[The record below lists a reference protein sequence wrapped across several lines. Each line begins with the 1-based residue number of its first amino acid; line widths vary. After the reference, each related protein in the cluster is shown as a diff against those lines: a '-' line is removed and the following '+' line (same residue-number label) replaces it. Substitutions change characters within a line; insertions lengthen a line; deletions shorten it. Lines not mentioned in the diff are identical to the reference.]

1 MLNGAG
7 SVLFEGAGV
16 ITSIILIV
24 YLIRRGWIMYWVLL
38 LAIAALALTNGA
50 GLLDNILIFFR
61 SLTSYT
67 AFYLGAMVVCIS
79 LFGHLHQ
86 KIGAMGKMVESLQL
100 LIRDPR
106 ILLMIFPGAI
116 AYFLTVP
123 GAAIISAPIVEETGR
138 KINMPPLEMAMSNI
152 IYRHLVTLVNPFNTG
167 VILASAITG
176 ISIGSYLGFT
186 APIVVVVFIIATALF
201 FLRYRRPKEEKPVA
215 VNRDKSSRALRTL
228 LITVLPYAV
237 AILLGLACGVFFPA
251 ALLAGIAIC
260 MFIEIPPQT
269 GIIAALKERL
279 IILLHGFNWTLII
292 STILIVVYKDFMLE
306 AESFF
311 QVVDYLVE
319 MGMPLLVLLVLLPLF
334 TGFITGNT
342 AAALGISLPILIPF
356 LASDMLTVRY
366 FGIAYLSAF
375 AGYFGS
381 PVHMCTYLTNEY
393 FKTPLYSLIKRVNVY
408 GAILLAVGLLIAFV
422 F

>member
-1 MLNGAG
+1 MFNGNG
-7 SVLFEGAGV
+7 SALFEGAGV
-16 ITSIILIV
+16 ILSIILII
-24 YLIRRGWIMYWVLL
+24 YLIRRGWTMYWVLL
-38 LAIAALALTNGA
+38 LAIAALALTNRA
-50 GLLDNILIFFR
+50 GLIDNILLFYR

-67 AFYLGAMVVCIS
+67 AFYLGAMVVCIC

-86 KIGAMGKMVESLQL
+86 KIGAMEKMVESLQL

-186 APIVVVVFIIATALF
+186 APIVAIVFIIATALF
-201 FLRYRRPKEEKPVA
+201 FFRYPRPKEEKPV
-215 VNRDKSSRALRTL
+215 VVSRGKSSRAIRTL

-237 AILLGLACGVFFPA
+237 AIFLGLACSVFFPV
-251 ALLAGIAIC
+251 ALLVGIAVC
-260 MFIEIPPQT
+260 FFIEMPPT
-269 GIIAALKERL
+269 GVIEVLKKRFV
-279 IILLHGFNWTLII
+279 ILLHGFNWTLII

-306 AESFF
+306 AESFL
-311 QVVDYLVE
+311 QVVKYLVE

-356 LASDMLTVRY
+356 LSSEMLTIRY

-408 GAILLAVGLLIAFV
+408 GAILLIVGLLITFV

>member
-1 MLNGAG
+1 MLNGT
-7 SVLFEGAGV
+7 SSSLLEGAGV
-16 ITSIILIV
+16 ILSIFLIV
-24 YLIRRGWIMYWVLL
+24 YLIRRGWDMYWVLL
-38 LAIAALALTNGA
+38 LAIAALALTNGD
-50 GLLDNILIFFR
+50 GLIDNILLFYH

-86 KIGAMGKMVESLQL
+86 KIGAMQKMVESLQL

-176 ISIGSYLGFT
+176 FSIGSYLGFT
-186 APIVVVVFIIATALF
+186 APIVVVVFIIATAIF
-201 FLRYRRPKEEKPVA
+201 FFRYPRPKEEKPVTIS
-215 VNRDKSSRALRTL
+215 REKSSRAIRSL

-237 AILLGLACGVFFPA
+237 AIFLGLACGIFFPV
-251 ALLAGIAIC
+251 ALLFGIAVC
-260 MFIEIPPQT
+260 FFIEMPRT
-269 GIIAALKERL
+269 GLINVLKERFV
-279 IILLHGFNWTLII
+279 ILMHGFNWVLII

-306 AESFF
+306 AESFL
-311 QVVDYLVE
+311 QVVEYLVE
-319 MGMPLLVLLVLLPLF
+319 MGMPLLVLLVILPLF

-356 LASDMLTVRY
+356 LSSEMLTIRY

-422 F
+422 L